1 MRRYMSG
8 VADYDWSKWDAK
20 SGALTDAEKAE
31 AAAIADTFQTAAD
44 YQRWMD
50 TDTKASLRMRFIVQ
64 YAATAKKAPVKDLAV
79 TSMFN
84 SGWESGA
91 PATTSTAATSET
103 PWLLY
108 AAGAAALFL
117 LLRK

>member
-20 SGALTDAEKAE
+20 AGALTDAEKAE
-31 AAAIADTFQTAAD
+31 AATIADTFQTAAD
-44 YQRWMD
+44 FQKWMD
-50 TDTKASLRMRFIVQ
+50 TDTKTSLRMRFVVQ
-64 YAATAKKAPVKDLAV
+64 YAATAKKAPVKDLQV
-79 TSMFN
+79 TSFYN
-84 SGWESGA
+84 SGYDT
-91 PATTSTAATSET
+91 PADTKAEKET

>member
-20 SGALTDAEKAE
+20 AGALTEAEKTE

-44 YQRWMD
+44 FQRWMD
-50 TDTKASLRMRFIVQ
+50 TDTKASLRMRFVVQ

-84 SGWESGA
+84 SGWEKETPMTA
-91 PATTSTAATSET
+91 AATTET

>member
-1 MRRYMSG
+1 MSG
-8 VADYDWSKWDAK
+8 VADYDWSKWDDKA
-20 SGALTDAEKAE
+20 GALTDAEKTE
-31 AAAIADTFQTAAD
+31 AATIADTFKTAED
-44 YQRWMD
+44 FQKWMD
-50 TDTKASLRMRFIVQ
+50 TDTKASLRMRFVVQ

-79 TSMFN
+79 TSFYN
-84 SGWESGA
+84 SGYDT
-91 PATTSTAATSET
+91 PAEKET